1 VADAA
6 DAAAELEEEADE
18 RTADVDEAAAE
29 EVEEFVSLAD
39 DICEEEPLEEAV
51 LEAEEV
57 DELVP

>member
-1 VADAA
+1 VA

-39 DICEEEPLEEAV
+39 DICEEEPLGEAV

>member
-1 VADAA
+1 VA
-6 DAAAELEEEADE
+6 DAAAELKEEADE

>member
-1 VADAA
+1 VA